1 MEEYMA
7 SALRLILIAALIA
20 AISGLTGHIRIMA
33 SKSEQVSG
41 VADTATLLFPGESRH
56 LSNVKQLT
64 FGGENAEAY
73 FSYDA
78 GKLIFQS
85 TRDTFEC
92 DQIFEMNS
100 DGSDLKLMSSGKGR
114 TTCSFIQPDGRKIIY
129 SSTFLTSPDCP
140 PPADMSKGYV
150 WALYPGYDIFK
161 ADPDGSNLI
170 NLTNS
175 PRYDAEGVYSPDGS
189 LIAFT
194 SLRSGDL
201 EIYTMKPDGSDVKQ
215 LTHWLGYDGGPFFSL
230 DGKQIVFRA
239 SMPKTENEIRDYKEL
254 LEENMIRPTSLE
266 LFVMNVDGSGRT
278 QVTNNGAANFAPY
291 FHPDGK
297 RIIFCSNVA
306 DTVPP
311 HRNFDLF
318 MINDDGTGLERITY
332 NDTFDGFPMFSHD
345 GRKLVFCS
353 NRHNGK
359 QGETNVFI
367 ADWKD

>member
-1 MEEYMA
+1 
-7 SALRLILIAALIA
+7 
-20 AISGLTGHIRIMA
+20 
-33 SKSEQVSG
+33 
-41 VADTATLLFPGESRH
+41 
-56 LSNVKQLT
+56 
-64 FGGENAEAY
+64 
-73 FSYDA
+73 
-78 GKLIFQS
+78 
-85 TRDTFEC
+85 
-92 DQIFEMNS
+92 MNP
-100 DGSDLKLMSSGKGR
+100 DGSDLRLMSSGEGR

-129 SSTFLTSPDCP
+129 ASTYLASPDCP
-140 PPADMSKGYV
+140 PPPDMSEGYV
-150 WALYPGYDIFK
+150 WALYPGYDIFQ

-170 NLTNS
+170 NLTDS
-175 PRYDAEGVYSPDGS
+175 PRYDAEGVYSSDGS

-215 LTHWLGYDGGPFFSL
+215 LTNRLGYDGGPFFSL
-230 DGKQIVFRA
+230 DSKRIVFRA
-239 SMPKTENEIRDYKEL
+239 STPQTDEEVRDYIGL
-254 LEENMIRPTSLE
+254 LDKNMIRPSSLD
-266 LFVMNVDGSGRT
+266 LFVMNVDGSGRN
-278 QVTNNGAANFAPY
+278 QVTDNGAANFAPY

-318 MINDDGTGLERITY
+318 MINDDGTDLERITY

-345 GRKLVFCS
+345 GKKLVFCS
-353 NRHNGK
+353 NRNNGK